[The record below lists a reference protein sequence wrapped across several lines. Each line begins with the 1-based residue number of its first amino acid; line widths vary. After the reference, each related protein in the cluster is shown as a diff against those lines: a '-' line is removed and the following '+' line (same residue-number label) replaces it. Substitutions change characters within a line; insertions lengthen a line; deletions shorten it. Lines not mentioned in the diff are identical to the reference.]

1 MISSSAFSIFIKYF
15 LPIFVYLQLISFQDE
30 KMSHPIHRANDK
42 SPYGDLTREE
52 FYKKHQI
59 FHQESFMFNKKN
71 MKIFTQS
78 WRPDST
84 SQPKGIVAMVH
95 GYSSES
101 SWLNELTAVAIA
113 KAGFLVCALRWV
125 SWSWL
130 LRWVSWSY
138 ISQIFNMLLV
148 IALSFLTR

>member
-1 MISSSAFSIFIKYF
+1 
-15 LPIFVYLQLISFQDE
+15 
-30 KMSHPIHRANDK
+30 MSHPIHRANDK

-95 GYSSES
+95 VYSSSES

-130 LRWVSWSY
+130 LRWGYSRTTLRTKTKFSE
-138 ISQIFNMLLV
+138 N
-148 IALSFLTR
+148 

>member
-1 MISSSAFSIFIKYF
+1 
-15 LPIFVYLQLISFQDE
+15 
-30 KMSHPIHRANDK
+30 
-42 SPYGDLTREE
+42 
-52 FYKKHQI
+52 
-59 FHQESFMFNKKN
+59 MFNKKN

-95 GYSSES
+95 VYSSSES

-125 SWSWL
+125 SWS
-130 LRWVSWSY
+130 Y

-148 IALSFLTR
+148 IALSFLTQ

>member
-1 MISSSAFSIFIKYF
+1 
-15 LPIFVYLQLISFQDE
+15 
-30 KMSHPIHRANDK
+30 MSHPIHRANDK
-42 SPYGDLTREE
+42 SPHGDLTREE

-59 FHQESFMFNKKN
+59 LHQESFMFNKKN

-78 WRPDST
+78 WSPDST

-101 SWLNELTAVAIA
+101 SWLKIELSTVVAIA

-130 LRWVSWSY
+130 LRWVSCSY
-138 ISQIFNMLLV
+138 ISQIFKCC
-148 IALSFLTR
+148 